1 LAGRA
6 EARRDRQGDR
16 VLRNLDHVVNSAA
29 FSRDGS
35 RIVTAEEDNRASSV
49 EVGERPAGG
58 GLRKAETPP
67 IALFSPHSPDD
78 AAEIIENDRVSEKT

>member
-35 RIVTAEEDNRASSV
+35 RIVTVEEDKIAHLQSMSV
-49 EVGERPAGG
+49 KDLLVEACARQK
-58 GLRKAETPP
+58 LH
-67 IALFSPHSPDD
+67 LSPCSARIH
-78 AAEIIENDRVSEKT
+78 RMMRQK

>member
-16 VLRNLDHVVNSAA
+16 VLRSLDHVVNSAA
-29 FSRDGS
+29 FSPTG
-35 RIVTAEEDNRASSV
+35 
-49 EVGERPAGG
+49 
-58 GLRKAETPP
+58 RKAETPP
-67 IALFSPHSPDD
+67 IAPFSPHSPDD